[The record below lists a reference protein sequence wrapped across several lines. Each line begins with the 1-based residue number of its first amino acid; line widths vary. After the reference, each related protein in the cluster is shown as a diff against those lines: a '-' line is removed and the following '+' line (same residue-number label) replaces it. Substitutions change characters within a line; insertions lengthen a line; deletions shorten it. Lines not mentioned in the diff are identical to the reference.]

1 MPTMRN
7 PGTAALL
14 SFLLP
19 GLGQLY
25 NGKFLRGV
33 LWFILAGGTW
43 IFSAG
48 LFGWVIHI
56 LSALGAY
63 NYAAKHPYR

>member
-1 MPTMRN
+1 MRN
-7 PGTAALL
+7 AGTAALL

-25 NGKFLRGV
+25 NGKFLRAI

-43 IFSAG
+43 IFTAG
-48 LFGWVIHI
+48 VLGWVIHL
-56 LSALGAY
+56 LSAYGAY
-63 NYAAKHPYR
+63 SYARAHPYR

>member
-1 MPTMRN
+1 MRN

-25 NGKFLRGV
+25 NGKFLRAI

-48 LFGWVIHI
+48 VLGWVIHI
-56 LSALGAY
+56 LSAGGAY
-63 NYAAKHPYR
+63 NSATTHPYR

>member
-1 MPTMRN
+1 MRN
-7 PGTAALL
+7 AGTAALL
-14 SFLLP
+14 SFILP

-25 NGKFLRGV
+25 NGKFLRAI
-33 LWFILAGGTW
+33 LWFLLGGGTW

-48 LFGWVIHI
+48 TLGWVIHI

-63 NYAAKHPYR
+63 NYAKAHPYR